1 MNPPL
6 SVRTTLNYSVDN
18 GIPPDYYFYEPDPA
32 VRLNPPGTDVREV
45 EIHNGWPDAARFSAD
60 REGFEI
66 HPFGAHFD
74 QFDDDEAVK
83 AQFYGQIVAFV
94 KRHTGAVRVEV
105 FDHTIRKRLPADLKA
120 QTTVQRPAV
129 MLVHSDCTV
138 ANGLQRAHRFRWRQL
153 VQVQLLF
160 SRADVAV
167 GLFQHRAEERSLSSK

>member
-1 MNPPL
+1 M
-6 SVRTTLNYSVDN
+6 
-18 GIPPDYYFYEPDPA
+18 
-32 VRLNPPGTDVREV
+32 
-45 EIHNGWPDAARFSAD
+45 
-60 REGFEI
+60 
-66 HPFGAHFD
+66 
-74 QFDDDEAVK
+74 K
-83 AQFYGQIVAFV
+83 AQFCSRIVAFV
-94 KRHTGAVRVEV
+94 KRRTGAVRVEM
-105 FDHTIRKRLPADLKA
+105 FDHTIRKCLPMDPKA